1 MKKTL
6 GGLAVCGL
14 LLVPPAQAQT
24 DVVGRRYALGADREL
39 VVRVPRAWQESVG
52 LGRRDANTPVTISYR
67 PKSGARFEVL
77 LTPVLARGTK
87 ASFEELRPGVASMAE
102 AAGRQ
107 AAEQIVVLNELLG
120 PEARGYYFKATDRN
134 PKAGEYKYVAQGL
147 LAVGEVR
154 VAFTIL
160 TNDGQQAVIDEAF
173 NLLRSAR
180 VAAGGTT
187 SVAVSAPGSAPRPP
201 RPEPA
206 KLQPLLA
213 DGKFAELDRE
223 LSAYQDAYRAGV
235 INDEEASKAF
245 IALVTNDAEL
255 RGAYDKWVAALPRS
269 YVARVARGYYLTRL
283 GYQARGSQYA
293 HKTSPSQFEEMRALF
308 KLAMADLEA
317 SLQLDAKPVLGYGT
331 MIWITQSAGGGV
343 PAARFLDQA
352 IAIDRRV
359 YTARASYLGSLQPH
373 WGGSVE
379 QMQVTLDSW
388 KGSLEP
394 EQLERLRLMIEDSKW
409 RVALAPAAELVDA
422 KKYQQA
428 IAMYDRALVQQPI
441 VRAYAMRGH
450 SHAQLGDHA
459 KAIADFDRALQLD
472 PDGTC
477 CSGTRGNR
485 ARSYLTIGEVQKGIN
500 DLVIAAEAED
510 TWASR
515 ELAMIYTTGKYGFKR
530 DYVAARRWCE
540 VSAKQGDGWAMYCLG
555 GLYHAGL
562 GVPKDAPRAAKWFEN
577 AAKRGVA
584 DAQTDLAY
592 MLWTGQ
598 GIAQD
603 RDQAVVWWRA
613 AAKQGNKRAQQQLDQ
628 HVTGWDHFTKV
639 AIPEWLGR

>member
-1 MKKTL
+1 
-6 GGLAVCGL
+6 
-14 LLVPPAQAQT
+14 
-24 DVVGRRYALGADREL
+24 
-39 VVRVPRAWQESVG
+39 
-52 LGRRDANTPVTISYR
+52 
-67 PKSGARFEVL
+67 
-77 LTPVLARGTK
+77 
-87 ASFEELRPGVASMAE
+87 
-102 AAGRQ
+102 
-107 AAEQIVVLNELLG
+107 
-120 PEARGYYFKATDRN
+120 
-134 PKAGEYKYVAQGL
+134 VAQGL

-422 KKYQQA
+422 KKYQEA

>member
-1 MKKTL
+1 VKKTL

-422 KKYQQA
+422 KKYQEA

>member
-134 PKAGEYKYVAQGL
+134 PKPGEYKYVAQGL

-293 HKTSPSQFEEMRALF
+293 GKTSQAQFDEMRALF

-422 KKYQQA
+422 KKYQEA

-515 ELAMIYTTGKYGFKR
+515 ELAMIYASGKYGFKR

-540 VSAKQGDGWAMYCLG
+540 LSAKQGDGWAMYCIG
-555 GLYHAGL
+555 GIHHAGL
-562 GVPKDAPRAAKWFEN
+562 GVPKDVPRAARWFES

-598 GIAQD
+598 GIAPD
-603 RDQAVVWWRA
+603 RDQAVVWWRT
-613 AAKQGNKRAQQQLDQ
+613 AAKLGNKRAQQQLEQ